1 MRSACASLVG
11 LTTVLSQLGEMQRAM
26 QLIDESG
33 GRMQGCESKYV
44 MMRDAVF
51 SAERCPAVLL
61 L

>member
-1 MRSACASLVG
+1 
-11 LTTVLSQLGEMQRAM
+11 MQRAM